1 MAYVHVDVDL
11 RDFDDDELID
21 EIEGRGK
28 FTVVEVVDN
37 DEINKD
43 LYKIRQ
49 AYLLESPDQFRKTI
63 ERMLSIAGMPV

>member
-1 MAYVHVDVDL
+1 MAYMQVDVDL
-11 RDFDDDELID
+11 SSLDDDELID

-28 FTVVEVVDN
+28 FTVVLN
-37 DEINKD
+37 DEISKD

-63 ERMLSIAGMPV
+63 ERMLSAAGMPV

>member
-1 MAYVHVDVDL
+1 MAYVNVEVDL
-11 RDFDDDELID
+11 RELDDDELID

-28 FTVVEVVDN
+28 FTVVPN

-49 AYLLESPDQFRKTI
+49 AYLLESPEEFRKII
-63 ERMLSIAGMPV
+63 ERMLSAAGMPV

>member
-1 MAYVHVDVDL
+1 MAYMQVDVDL

-28 FTVVEVVDN
+28 FTVVDN
-37 DEINKD
+37 NEINSD

-49 AYLLESPDQFRKTI
+49 AYLLESPEEFRKTI
-63 ERMLSIAGMPV
+63 ERMLSDAGLSV